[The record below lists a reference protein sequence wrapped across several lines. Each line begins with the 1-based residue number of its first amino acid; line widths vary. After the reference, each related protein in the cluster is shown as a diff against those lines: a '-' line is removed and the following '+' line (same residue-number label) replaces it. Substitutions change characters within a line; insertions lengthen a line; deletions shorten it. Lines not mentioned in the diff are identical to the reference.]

1 MVPGIALTPREAA
14 LWKSAIH
21 LPLTQDGKKEA
32 QPDEQS
38 HPAGPVPI

>member
-1 MVPGIALTPREAA
+1 MLEDLAEPLW
-14 LWKSAIH
+14 WKSAIH
-21 LPLTQDGKKEA
+21 LPSMQDGKKEA